1 VNFDCTQP
9 TKIVPGSHMVATLPV
24 PPAPVPAE
32 MLVIAD
38 AGDVL
43 LYNTALWHGLS
54 EHIGTEP
61 RYALLSGWS
70 RPWLWRGWTKPPPL
84 PEVLQ
89 RAGVDGVAIFGV
101 YCIEYLLLITRHAAC
116 TIRFCLL
123 RLLRCRQL

>member
-1 VNFDCTQP
+1 
-9 TKIVPGSHMVATLPV
+9 MVAN
-24 PPAPVPAE
+24 
-32 MLVIAD
+32 

-84 PEVLQ
+84 PKVLE
-89 RAGVDGVAIFGV
+89 RAGINGEAIFGV
-101 YCIEYLLLITRHAAC
+101 CFLSVTSVTRVAHCYYLVAYLQYSCVLDWAGTDGIAVWLG
-116 TIRFCLL
+116 FV
-123 RLLRCRQL
+123 